1 MRVVA
6 IVQARMGSTR
16 LPGKVLADI
25 QGHPMLWY
33 VVQRTRAATTLND
46 VIVATTTQSPDAD
59 IVDFCSQLGVTCFR
73 GHEDDVL
80 DRYYQAALREKADVV
95 IRITSD
101 CPLIDPEII
110 DTVVR
115 AFVAGQYDYASNSL
129 VRTYPRGLDTEV
141 MTFDVLEQAWFRAR
155 KPYERAHVTAYIYD
169 KSSDFRLLS
178 VTGDNDYSQYRWTVD
193 TPEDLELVRTIYGRL
208 KGSDAF
214 LNDVIQLL
222 QREPAIAD
230 INRGISQKALHEG

>member
-1 MRVVA
+1 
-6 IVQARMGSTR
+6 MGSTR

-46 VIVATTTQSPDAD
+46 VMVATTTQSPDDD
-59 IVDFCSQLGVTCFR
+59 IVDFCGQLGVTCFR
-73 GHEDDVL
+73 GSEVDVL

-110 DTVVR
+110 DKVVR
-115 AFVAGQYDYASNSL
+115 AFLADESDYASNSL

-141 MTFDVLEQAWFRAR
+141 MTFQVLEQAWLRAR

-178 VTGDNDYSQYRWTVD
+178 VTGGNDYSHYRWTVD

-208 KGSDAF
+208 KGSDAL

-230 INRGISQKALHEG
+230 INRAISQKALHEG